1 MEEDEVW
8 GLLASCIFDYGPE
21 GFLFQDFFALEAI
34 QTENWYMER
43 ALELAMKGAGKTSPN
58 PLVGAVI
65 VKDGRIIGEGYHEVY
80 GGPHAE
86 VNAVASATEDVEG
99 STIYVTLE
107 PCSHYG
113 KTPPCAE
120 LLVRK
125 KFRKVVIAMTDPNP
139 LVSGRGIAM
148 LLDAGI
154 EVVTGVLE
162 AEARRQNEIFLKYIQ
177 TRRPFVIMKTAM
189 TLDGK
194 IATTTGA
201 SKWVTGEA
209 AREEVHRLRN
219 RVSAIMVGVNT
230 VLRDDPSLTTR
241 LPDGGTDPVR
251 IIVDST
257 LRIPLD
263 AKILTLDSP
272 KKTVVATTKRADR
285 EKLDALASMDN
296 VEVITVPEKDSRVDL
311 SWLMGWLGECR
322 IDSVLVEGGSELN
335 FSMLEEGLVDKVV
348 TFIAPKLFGGREA
361 KTPVGGEGFAK
372 VEDAVLLQD
381 IRMETFGDDIM
392 VEGYVRKGR

>member
-1 MEEDEVW
+1 MFFCTPEFQDH
-8 GLLASCIFDYGPE
+8 GPE
-21 GFLFQDFFALEAI
+21 GFLFQDFFVLEAI

-43 ALELAMKGAGKTSPN
+43 ALALALKGAGKTSPN

-86 VNAVASATEDVEG
+86 VNAVAGATEDVEG

-120 LLVRK
+120 LLVRM
-125 KFRKVVIAMTDPNP
+125 KFKRVVIAMTDPNP

-148 LLDAGI
+148 LRDAGI
-154 EVVTGVLE
+154 EVESGVLE
-162 AEARRQNEIFLKYIQ
+162 EEARRQNEIFLKYIQ

-194 IATTTGA
+194 IATSTGE
-201 SKWVTGEA
+201 SKWVTGES
-209 AREEVHRLRN
+209 AREEVHRIRN

-230 VLRDDPSLTTR
+230 VLRDDPALTTR

-263 AKILTLDSP
+263 AKVLSLDSP
-272 KKTVVATTKRADR
+272 KKTLVATTKGADK
-285 EKLDALASMDN
+285 ENLALLEAMPG
-296 VEVITVPEKDSRVDL
+296 VEIIVAPEKESRVDL
-311 SWLMGWLGECR
+311 QWLMGWLGECG

-335 FSMLEEGLVDKVV
+335 FSMLKEGLVDKVV
-348 TFIAPKLFGGREA
+348 AFIAPKLFGGREA
-361 KTPVGGEGFAK
+361 KTPVGGEGFGK
-372 VEDAVLLQD
+372 VADAVLLQD
-381 IRMETFGDDIM
+381 LRVKTFGEDLM
-392 VEGYVRKGR
+392 VEGYVRKEE